1 MTEIETMWRGTSALL
16 LMALAMIGCA
26 KESTGEGTAAAAEGA
41 IGVAECDAYIEK
53 MKAFLE
59 TIPAESRAAREPG
72 FKAMQAAWR
81 ETARNAA
88 TKDNLAATCKA
99 QLAALP
105 ENAPAK

>member
-1 MTEIETMWRGTSALL
+1 MWKGTSALL
-16 LMALAMIGCA
+16 LLALATIGCA
-26 KESTGEGTAAAAEGA
+26 KESTGDGSVAAADGA

-59 TIPAESRAAREPG
+59 TLPAEARAAREPG
-72 FKAMQAAWR
+72 FKTMQAAWR

-105 ENAPAK
+105 ENAPTK